1 VKIRSI
7 LQTSGLLCGMILSG
21 CVSFQVAG
29 DIQQGRVHLMRGNP
43 KAALAH
49 FERAAQVRPD
59 YLLNYSMLNQGVWT
73 YVGRAHYD
81 SKNFAE
87 ARQALE
93 KARSRYDHDHLA
105 KIYLGLVLG
114 RSGDQKKGLTELE
127 AGMTG
132 LRDWLNYIHY
142 NTFEGNY
149 WDPAM
154 KIRSEINRDLTMIA
168 SGKVNWEA
176 LTASAEWIGHKTEVE
191 VDVVK
196 RDIYRDETRDGDDPW
211 D

>member
-1 VKIRSI
+1 M
-7 LQTSGLLCGMILSG
+7 SGNS
-21 CVSFQVAG
+21 
-29 DIQQGRVHLMRGNP
+29 

-49 FERAAQVRPD
+49 FERAAEIQPD
-59 YLLNYSMLNQGVWT
+59 YLFNYFMLSQGVWT

-93 KARSRYDHDHLA
+93 KARARYDQDHLA

-142 NTFEGNY
+142 STLEGIY

-154 KIRSEINRDLTMIA
+154 EIRSEIDRDLTMIA
-168 SGKVNWEA
+168 GGNVNWEA
-176 LTASAEWIGHKTEVE
+176 LTSSAEWIGHKTEVE
-191 VDVVK
+191 VDLAK
-196 RDIYRDETRDGDDPW
+196 RDAYEDRVRDSENNFN
-211 D
+211 